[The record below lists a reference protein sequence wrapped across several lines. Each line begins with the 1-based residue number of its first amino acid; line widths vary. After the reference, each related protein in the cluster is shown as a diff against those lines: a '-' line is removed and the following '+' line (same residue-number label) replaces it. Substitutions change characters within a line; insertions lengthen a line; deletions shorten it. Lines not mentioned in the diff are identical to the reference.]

1 MASPHDKKNTET
13 EKDIWTILV
22 EQSRRGNLFPVVKR
36 LPISK
41 LIENFNLMYNLLLL
55 VCEDN
60 DIDTLTYLLSIGVRI
75 ELYRCHNLRFIS
87 NYVCTFYYKS
97 ISPFIVELLLSNYSN
112 QDELISWRLNGRLHG
127 IELEE
132 ISLVFISNGFCLRN
146 LVDQGF
152 ATEKMIECEARVKSC
167 RDVIVVLLGL
177 KKRCH
182 SMGYS
187 AILPKLDRFLIKQEL
202 AVAIWSTR
210 KVFKKPT
217 FDQGSD

>member
-1 MASPHDKKNTET
+1 MASPHDKENPET

-22 EQSRRGNLFPVVKR
+22 EQSRKGNLFPVVKR

-41 LIENFNLMYNLLLL
+41 LIENFILMYKLLLL
-55 VCEDN
+55 VCSDN

-75 ELYRCHNLRFIS
+75 ELFNCHNMRFIS
-87 NYVCTFYYKS
+87 HYICTFYYKP

-112 QDELISWRLNGRLHG
+112 YKVLIPWRINDRLHG
-127 IELEE
+127 RDMEDT
-132 ISLVFISNGFCLRN
+132 SLVFISNGFCLRN

-167 RDVIVVLLGL
+167 RDVIIVLLGL
-177 KKRCH
+177 KKRRH

-210 KVFKKPT
+210 KVFKKPA
-217 FDQGSD
+217 F